1 MNYPKGLISYT
12 TEHNLSGQKTHML
25 RPRLIGYAAVL
36 LVMIIALGTA
46 FATRSLVGFDVSKDR
61 VLYRENAQGRIE
73 NVYSLKVM
81 NKDQRDHVYV
91 LDAAGL
97 PDLRLEGQR
106 EIRVAAGDIVSLPV
120 QLSIAPEK
128 LPSTTNEITFIL
140 KSADDS
146 AAKVEAKS
154 RFIGPQIR

>member
-1 MNYPKGLISYT
+1 M
-12 TEHNLSGQKTHML
+12 
-25 RPRLIGYAAVL
+25 IG
-36 LVMIIALGTA
+36 ALATA

-120 QLSIAPEK
+120 QLSVAPEK

-146 AAKVEAKS
+146 AAEVEAKS

>member
-1 MNYPKGLISYT
+1 
-12 TEHNLSGQKTHML
+12 ML
-25 RPRLIGYAAVL
+25 RPRLIGYALVL
-36 LVMIIALGTA
+36 LVMIGALVTA

-120 QLSIAPEK
+120 QLSVAPEK

-146 AAKVEAKS
+146 ATEVEAKS